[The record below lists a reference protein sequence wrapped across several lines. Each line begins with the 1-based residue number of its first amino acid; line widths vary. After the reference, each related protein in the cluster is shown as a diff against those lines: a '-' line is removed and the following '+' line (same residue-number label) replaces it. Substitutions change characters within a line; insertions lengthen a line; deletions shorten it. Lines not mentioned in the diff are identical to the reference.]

1 MICLK
6 EEIASERV
14 VDASINVY
22 TTIAR
27 TYSAYKAICTQDI
40 ISC

>member
-1 MICLK
+1 MFEK
-6 EEIASERV
+6 KIASERV

-27 TYSAYKAICTQDI
+27 TILQGNMTQDI